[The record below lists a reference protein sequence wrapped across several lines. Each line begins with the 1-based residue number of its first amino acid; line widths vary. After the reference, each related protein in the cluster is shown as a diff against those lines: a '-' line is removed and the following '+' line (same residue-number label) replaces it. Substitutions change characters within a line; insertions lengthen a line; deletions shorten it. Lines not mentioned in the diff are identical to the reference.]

1 MEKEEIV
8 FILDK
13 LIERYF
19 EVFGGTPFES
29 EVLDHFKEWVREGDI
44 EEINI

>member
-1 MEKEEIV
+1 MEKEELTDL
-8 FILDK
+8 LDK

-29 EVLDHFKEWVREGDI
+29 EVIDHFRNWVREEGI
-44 EEINI
+44 EEI